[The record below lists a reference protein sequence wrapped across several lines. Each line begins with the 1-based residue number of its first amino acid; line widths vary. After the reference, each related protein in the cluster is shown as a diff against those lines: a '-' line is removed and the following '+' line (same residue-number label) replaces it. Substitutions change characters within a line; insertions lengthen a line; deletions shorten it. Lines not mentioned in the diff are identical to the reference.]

1 MKKIFLI
8 IIALL
13 TLNVG
18 SASAQDEKIRV
29 AVFDPTSPGTDID
42 EGSKIAIRELISSV
56 FVNTGKYTIV
66 ERSLLEK
73 VMKEQEFSNSGAV
86 DDSQATEVGK
96 LTGANKVIL
105 SVVTLVGERNMLSIK
120 IINVQTATIDQ
131 QKTKIVSS
139 DDLLDAIEP
148 LTAELLGE
156 EIPESEKSV
165 TLTNTYNT
173 YSSGKKSTPTQSQT
187 STSLVAD
194 DIIKST
200 ANIITQACKKPEK
213 YDSDEARFN
222 SLKTTHKVSL
232 ERMIMVNS
240 KFAIEPASVNDNQ
253 ITFFLRNRTS
263 LRTQWIAYI
272 PVKVDDAL
280 VLFLD
285 GELIGIGLA
294 STGFVVTLPRGRFG
308 GRHTL
313 SLYACTFPIF
323 NMSVDLSA
331 KNYYLFD
338 WDNKKA
344 VKLLTADADTKFM
357 DVNAMEKEF
366 RNELLK
372 AQEEYKKNR

>member
-18 SASAQDEKIRV
+18 STSAQDEKIRV

-96 LTGANKVIL
+96 LTGANKVII

-120 IINVQTATIDQ
+120 IIDVQTASIDQ

-156 EIPESEKSV
+156 EIPESAKSV
-165 TLTNTYNT
+165 TLTNTYTSNQ
-173 YSSGKKSTPTQSQT
+173 KSTPTQSQT
-187 STSLVAD
+187 STSLVDD

-232 ERMIMVNS
+232 ERMIMANS

-263 LRTQWIAYI
+263 LRTQWVAYI

-285 GELIGIGLA
+285 GELVGIGMA
-294 STGFVVTLPRGRFG
+294 STGFVVTLPRDKFE

-313 SLYACTFPIF
+313 SLYACTFSIF

-344 VKLLTADADTKFM
+344 VKLLTADASTKFM
-357 DVNAMEKEF
+357 SADAMEKEF
-366 RNELLK
+366 LNELSNV
-372 AQEEYKKNR
+372 QEEYKKNR